1 MVPDTIPLGRRPMH
15 DVVFRRHH
23 RRTNLV
29 VGATLAVALAG
40 TLASCGST
48 SKNPA
53 APVTAVSTPPT
64 STGDIAAAI
73 HLADLQNAT
82 RTDTV
87 YSVGAQ
93 PSFELVDGKAKVTPL
108 HSSNV
113 KQWEPGDYRLV
124 VRCIGTGTLTVE
136 LQIGEYL
143 TWTTL
148 PGCSDTSSAGV
159 LGLTLPRHG
168 TGMSVTVSPSADT
181 RAAVAYQ
188 VRLLP
193 D

>member
-1 MVPDTIPLGRRPMH
+1 ML

-29 VGATLAVALAG
+29 VAAGLARVVAG
-40 TLASCGST
+40 TLTACGSE
-48 SKNPA
+48 SKKPTQPA
-53 APVTAVSTPPT
+53 AAVSTPPT

-73 HLADLQNAT
+73 HLADLQNAE
-82 RTDTV
+82 RPDTV
-87 YSVGAQ
+87 FSAGAT
-93 PSFELVDGKAKVTPL
+93 PTFTLVDGKAKITPL
-108 HSSNV
+108 HGANA
-113 KQWEPGDYRLV
+113 KQWAPGNYRLV

-148 PGCSDTSSAGV
+148 PACSATSSPGV
-159 LGLTLPRHG
+159 MGLTLPRRG
-168 TGMSVTVSPSADT
+168 TGMSVTITPSVDT

-188 VRLLP
+188 VRLLQP
-193 D
+193 TD

>member
-1 MVPDTIPLGRRPMH
+1 MH

-48 SKNPA
+48 SKSPA
-53 APVTAVSTPPT
+53 APVTAASSPPT

-82 RTDTV
+82 RPDTV

-124 VRCIGTGTLTVE
+124 VRCIGTGSLTAE

-143 TWTTL
+143 TWLEL
-148 PGCSDTSSAGV
+148 PGCSSTSSPGV
-159 LGLTLPRHG
+159 VALTVPRRG
-168 TGMSVTVSPSADT
+168 TGMSVTITPTPGT

-193 D
+193 S